1 MDMKAELTH
10 QFRWEDLGD
19 LEKGRPNLGPS
30 TLVAVYRLMQ
40 YTMRE
45 VLKNNF
51 GKEAACRVFVE
62 AGAIA
67 GEEFCKNVLNTKLEF
82 NEFVA
87 DLQEKLKT
95 LGIGVLRIEKANLET
110 MDFTLTVEED
120 LDCSGLPVLGETVCD
135 YDEGFIAGI
144 LRAYTGMLFDV
155 KEVDCWATGER
166 TCRFVAKPK
175 KKA

>member
-1 MDMKAELTH
+1 MDAQGPVTH
-10 QFRWEDLGD
+10 KFRWEDLGN
-19 LEKGRPNLGPS
+19 LEEGRPNLGPS

-45 VLKNNF
+45 VLKNKF
-51 GKEAACRVFVE
+51 GKEAACGVFVE
-62 AGAIA
+62 AGSIA
-67 GEEFCKNVLNTKLEF
+67 GEEFCRNVLDTRLDF

-87 DLQEKLKT
+87 DLQEKMKT
-95 LGIGVLRIEKANLET
+95 LGIGVLRIEKANMET

-144 LRAYTGMLFDV
+144 LRQYTGMQFDV
-155 KEVDCWATGER
+155 KEIDCWATGER
-166 TCRFVAKPK
+166 TCRFIAKPTEK
-175 KKA
+175 E